1 MKLNNPFSSRNIIWY
16 VSEVSAWE
24 IKIHFPDSS
33 HLNRFYNHWK
43 TYHWWLVWSYVVI
56 EWETKWFL
64 WKFMK
69 VSLPEKERKDL
80 TEEKYK
86 NLDFHP
92 VWYIELLFSFDL
104 ITFEPE
110 KSINN
115 FPSVWSKVYV
125 TDSEFYISILNKDKE
140 NDEFE
145 WDKISIWED
154 LSTWDKIELSA
165 NKIFQ
170 RHCAI
175 VWTTWWWKSYTVS
188 KIIEELIQKEWA
200 KILLLDPTW
209 EFESLDWIEIN
220 GEKMV
225 ESYKFNKGVDDKID
239 EIIFNYTNL
248 NFDDIVAFLR
258 PWWQSQLPIIEESLK
273 ILSSLDK
280 LKIKYAD
287 TSFLVKDIEWEKEYL
302 CFKKE
307 KQLKKDFISIISE
320 ANIWIYDI
328 NNLSIQMWYSCVHEN
343 DFTDIMKFWWKE
355 EKTIWY
361 IQSAIFR
368 LRWLLSSDSA
378 NKIFNFSWWWKDS
391 QNCIENRF
399 IEFYWN
405 GKKRLLRLDLSG
417 IPDELRIREIL
428 VNAIWKNL
436 LIRAKKW
443 EFKYKPLIVFLD
455 EAHLFLWKIIKDE
468 HSIDIELNAFERI
481 AKECRKY
488 WLYLCL
494 STQRPRDIP
503 EWILSQM
510 WTFIVHRLINDK
522 DKSAIENAVS
532 NYNKSF
538 LSFLP
543 SLWKWEAL
551 IMWVEFLTTLFL
563 KIQKTV
569 NPPNSDTPP
578 LFWKKN

>member
-1 MKLNNPFSSRNIIWY
+1 MKLNNPFSPRNIIWY

-43 TYHWWLVWSYVVI
+43 TYHWWLVWSYVAI

-64 WKFMK
+64 WKFVK

-92 VWYIELLFSFDL
+92 VWYVELLFSFDL
-104 ITFEPE
+104 ITFNPE

-115 FPSVWSKVYV
+115 FPSVWTKVYV
-125 TDSEFYISILNKDKE
+125 TDSEFYIGLLNKNK
-140 NDEFE
+140 DEFE
-145 WDKISIWED
+145 NDKISIWED
-154 LSTWDKIELSA
+154 LDTSDTIELSA

-188 KIIEELIQKEWA
+188 KIIEELIWKEWA

-209 EFESLDWIEIN
+209 EFENLDTKIN
-220 GEKMV
+220 KW
-225 ESYKFNKGVDDKID
+225 F
-239 EIIFNYTNL
+239 IFNSSENQ
-248 NFDDIVAFLR
+248 VFLDYNDFLFEDLCALFR
-258 PWWQSQLPIIEESLK
+258 PAWQSQLPLLETSLK
-273 ILSSLDK
+273 ILSSIEELEKVYSKD
-280 LKIKYAD
+280 
-287 TSFLVKDIEWEKEYL
+287 SFLDNWEIKAFNKENKEKKEYNR
-302 CFKKE
+302 
-307 KQLKKDFISIISE
+307 IIGTSK
-320 ANIWIYDI
+320 IWNYDI
-328 NNLSIQMWYSCVHEN
+328 KSLVVQLYLSAVYESADYWKKPEN
-343 DFTDIMKFWWKE
+343 FWDKD
-355 EKTIWY
+355 KNAVSY
-361 IQSAIFR
+361 LQSLIFR
-368 LRWLLSSDSA
+368 IQTLLSNNEVD
-378 NKIFNFSWWWKDS
+378 KIFNFSKTNKWIWIFDLF
-391 QNCIENRF
+391 NDYLGDENSNR
-399 IEFYWN
+399 I
-405 GKKRLLRLDLSG
+405 LRLDFSN
-417 IPDELRIREIL
+417 IPEEQRIKEIL
-428 VNAIWKNL
+428 VNSIWRNL
-436 LIRAKKW
+436 LIRAKNKD
-443 EFKYKPLIVFLD
+443 FIKKPLIIFID
-455 EAHLFLWKIIKDE
+455 EAHLFLWHVIKDE
-468 HSIDIELNAFERI
+468 YWIEFELNAFERI

-488 WLYLCL
+488 GLYLCL

-563 KIQKTV
+563 KIQKTD
-569 NPPNSDTPP
+569 NPPKSESPQ
-578 LFWKKN
+578 LFKPN